1 MTIDNN
7 EQELP
12 LGLYWKGKRTTVD
25 RIVLPFQSL
34 EVVETIN
41 ESRATREKEKGTFFR
56 QDPNAIDVE
65 WRNKLIWGDNKYVM
79 SALLEKYAGKIDLI
93 YIDPPFATG
102 ANFTTTVTIGDN
114 EIEHTKE
121 ASAMEELA
129 YRDTWGKGLDSF
141 LQMMYDRLVLMREL
155 LSDKGSIYVH
165 LDYRTCSY
173 VRVVMDE
180 IFGIENFKNEI
191 VWQRSDPH
199 NDAKKKY
206 GNIHDT
212 ILYYSKPNAKYYWDK
227 ITVELSES
235 AQVEYSW
242 LKLKD
247 GSIKKFTGVI
257 PDGAKRFKVERASQ
271 KGNNKDR
278 IFEWRGIKLKSGLQ
292 WMGTKPE
299 MEQMLKDG
307 DLYLPNYPDG
317 AQRCRVLY
325 LEGRED
331 SQVIQD
337 IWQDTGR
344 MKGGKGTY
352 PTQKPEQLLERIILA
367 SSVAGDLIAD
377 IFGGSGT
384 TASVAEKLERRW
396 ITSDLGRY
404 AIHTARKRFLEID
417 GCKPFEILNIGK
429 YERQYWQTIQ
439 FGNKTAEQTMA
450 EYIAFVLKLYKA
462 EALPGSVYIHGK
474 KGNKLVHI
482 GGVDAPVTFGDI
494 QNALEDTRK
503 MKQNELVV
511 LGWEWEMGLHDVV
524 EQEAEKAGIKLHLLS
539 IPREAMDKR
548 AVDAGDIQF
557 FELAYLETEVKKSA
571 HGYQVMLTDFVI
583 PNLDLI
589 PAEVKKLIKKW
600 SDYIDYW
607 SVDWDY
613 KDDTFHNQWQSY
625 RTKKDR
631 SLDLITDP
639 NQYPKK
645 GDYRVM
651 VKVID
656 IFGNDTT
663 HIIELEHR

>member
-1 MTIDNN
+1 MDDKIKSIIMSDKIN

-41 ESRATREKEKGTFFR
+41 ESRATREKEKGTMFR

-102 ANFTTTVTIGDN
+102 ANFSTTVTIGDN
-114 EIEHTKE
+114 KVEHTKE
-121 ASAMEELA
+121 ASAIEELA

-165 LDYRTCSY
+165 VDYRVDSY
-173 VRVVMDE
+173 LRLIMDE
-180 IFGIENFKNEI
+180 IFGTDCQQNQIAYGY
-191 VWQRSDPH
+191 RSQGVG
-199 NDAKKKY
+199 KKRWARK
-206 GNIHDT
+206 HDT
-212 ILYYSKPNAKYYWDK
+212 ILFYSK
-227 ITVELSES
+227 
-235 AQVEYSW
+235 
-242 LKLKD
+242 
-247 GSIKKFTGVI
+247 
-257 PDGAKRFKVERASQ
+257 
-271 KGNNKDR
+271 
-278 IFEWRGIKLKSGLQ
+278 
-292 WMGTKPE
+292 KPE
-299 MEQMLKDG
+299 NFTFNAMQERIIYEKQFFGVQVDEQ
-307 DLYLPNYPDG
+307 
-317 AQRCRVLY
+317 
-325 LEGRED
+325 GRFYTD
-331 SQVIQD
+331 VFLRD
-337 IWQDTGR
+337 IWDHDDTRPLISGASEYLN
-344 MKGGKGTY
+344 Y
-352 PTQKPEQLLERIILA
+352 PTQKSERLLERIIKA
-367 SSVAGDLIAD
+367 TSNEGDLVAD
-377 IFGGSGT
+377 FFCGSGT
-384 TASVAEKLERRW
+384 TAAVAEKLGRRW

-404 AIHTARKRFLEID
+404 AIHTARKRFLEIE

-429 YERQYWQTIQ
+429 YERQYWQTFN
-439 FGNKTAEQTMA
+439 FGKKTPEQTLA
-450 EYIAFVLKLYKA
+450 EYIGFVLKLYKA
-462 EALPGSVYIHGK
+462 EALPGSAFIHGK

-482 GGVDAPVTFGDI
+482 GGVDAPVTFADI
-494 QNALEDTRK
+494 QHALEETRR
-503 MKQNELVV
+503 MKQKELVV

-571 HGYQVMLTDFVI
+571 HGYQVKLTDFVI

-613 KDDTFHNQWQSY
+613 KNDTFHNQWQSY

-631 SLDLITDP
+631 SLELVTDP
-639 NQYPKK
+639 YQYAKK
-645 GDYRVM
+645 GDYKVM

-663 HIIELEHR
+663 HIIELQVR

>member
-1 MTIDNN
+1 MSDTNK

-41 ESRATREKEKGTFFR
+41 ESRATREKDKEKGPMFR
-56 QDPNAIDVE
+56 QDPNALEVE

-79 SALLEKYAGKIDLI
+79 SALLEQYAGKIDLI

-102 ANFTTTVTIGDN
+102 ADFSTTVTIGDN
-114 EIEHTKE
+114 EFEHTKE
-121 ASAMEELA
+121 ASAIEELA

-155 LSDKGSIYVH
+155 LSEKGCIYVH
-165 LDYRTCSY
+165 CDWRVNSY
-173 VRVVMDE
+173 LRILLEE
-180 IFGIENFKNEI
+180 IFGTDNFINEI
-191 VWQRSDPH
+191 VWKRRSGVL
-199 NDAKKKY
+199 AQSKQY
-206 GNIHDT
+206 GAVTDT
-212 ILYYSKPNAKYYWDK
+212 IYFFSKS
-227 ITVELSES
+227 SEFKFTPP
-235 AQVEYSW
+235 
-242 LKLKD
+242 LTKD
-247 GSIKKFTGVI
+247 GSEDYVEE
-257 PDGAKRFKVERASQ
+257 RFKYFDDKGRRYRLSPIVSPSYSANLIYEYKGYQPPKNGWSCSLETMKRWDIEGKLVFPQ
-271 KGNNKDR
+271 KK
-278 IFEWRGIKLKSGLQ
+278 
-292 WMGTKPE
+292 
-299 MEQMLKDG
+299 
-307 DLYLPNYPDG
+307 
-317 AQRCRVLY
+317 
-325 LEGRED
+325 EGR
-331 SQVIQD
+331 IQRKQYLDEWEGRPIQSLWTD
-337 IWQDTGR
+337 IFPVNPQAKERLD
-344 MKGGKGTY
+344 Y
-352 PTQKPEQLLERIILA
+352 PTQKPESLLERIMKT
-367 SSVAGDLIAD
+367 SSKEGDLVAD
-377 IFGGSGT
+377 FFCGSGT
-384 TASVAEKLERRW
+384 TAAVAEKLGRRW

-404 AIHTARKRFLEID
+404 AIHTARKRFLEIE

-439 FGNKTAEQTMA
+439 FGNKTVEQTLA
-450 EYIAFVLKLYKA
+450 EYLAFVLKLYKA
-462 EALPGSVYIHGK
+462 EALPGSAYIHGK

-494 QNALEDTRK
+494 QHALEDTRR
-503 MKQNELVV
+503 MKQKELVV

-557 FELAYLETEVKKSA
+557 FELAYLETEVVHNKA
-571 HGYQVMLTDFVI
+571 GYQIKLTDFVI

-613 KDDTFHNQWQSY
+613 KEDTFHNQWQSY

-631 SLDLITDP
+631 SLELHTD
-639 NQYPKK
+639 YHLYAKK
-645 GDYRVM
+645 GNYRVM

-663 HIIELEHR
+663 HIIEIKNT

>member
-1 MTIDNN
+1 MSYKNN

-41 ESRATREKEKGTFFR
+41 ESRATREKEKGTMFR
-56 QDPNAIDVE
+56 QDPNSMDVE

-79 SALLEKYAGKIDLI
+79 SALLEQYAGKIDLI

-102 ANFTTTVTIGDN
+102 ANFSTTVEIGDN
-114 EIEHTKE
+114 EVEVTKE
-121 ASAMEELA
+121 ASAIEELA

-141 LQMMYDRLVLMREL
+141 LQMIYDRLVLMREL
-155 LSDKGSIYVH
+155 LSDKGSIYIH
-165 LDYRTCSY
+165 LDWRTNSHAKLLC
-173 VRVVMDE
+173 DE
-180 IFGIENFKNEI
+180 IFGAKYFRNEI
-191 VWQRSDPH
+191 IWHYQTYQGQVKNYFPR
-199 NDAKKKY
+199 K
-206 GNIHDT
+206 HDT
-212 ILYYSKPNAKYYWDK
+212 ILFYTK
-227 ITVELSES
+227 SEN
-235 AQVEYSW
+235 W
-242 LKLKD
+242 NFNLLKD
-247 GSIKKFTGVI
+247 ENVEKTIDFTRWNDYLNENNEITGGNY
-257 PDGAKRFKVERASQ
+257 PKTDSRFDGYIKRFIKENHRNP
-271 KGNNKDR
+271 GPKDVIIR
-278 IFEWRGIKLKSGLQ
+278 
-292 WMGTKPE
+292 
-299 MEQMLKDG
+299 
-307 DLYLPNYPDG
+307 
-317 AQRCRVLY
+317 
-325 LEGRED
+325 LEGNTID
-331 SQVIQD
+331 SVWD
-337 IWQDTGR
+337 IKAVDPKAKEERLG
-344 MKGGKGTY
+344 Y
-352 PTQKPEQLLERIILA
+352 PTQKPEALLERILKA
-367 SSVAGDLIAD
+367 SSKEGDLVAD
-377 IFGGSGT
+377 FFCGSGT
-384 TASVAEKLERRW
+384 TAAVAEKMGRRW

-404 AIHTARKRFLEID
+404 AIHTARKRFLEIE

-462 EALPGSVYIHGK
+462 EALPGSAYIHGK

-494 QNALEDTRK
+494 QHALEETRR
-503 MKQNELVV
+503 MKQKELVV

-571 HGYQVMLTDFVI
+571 HGYQIKLTDFVI

-631 SLDLITDP
+631 SLELITDP
-639 NQYPKK
+639 HTSAKK
-645 GDYRVM
+645 GDYKVM

-663 HIIELEHR
+663 HIIELKHR

>member
-1 MTIDNN
+1 MNDNN

-41 ESRATREKEKGTFFR
+41 ESRATREKDKNSMFR

-102 ANFTTTVTIGDN
+102 ANFSTTVEIGDN
-114 EIEHTKE
+114 EVEITKE
-121 ASAMEELA
+121 ASAIEELA

-155 LSDKGSIYVH
+155 LSEKGSVFIHIDTRVNSH
-165 LDYRTCSY
+165 
-173 VRVVMDE
+173 VRLIMDE
-180 IFGIENFKNEI
+180 IFGINNFQNEI
-191 VWQRSDPH
+191 IWKRQTSSSSKAVAQKLGK
-199 NDAKKKY
+199 N
-206 GNIHDT
+206 HDC
-212 ILYYSKPNAKYYWDK
+212 ILYYTKTENRTFNKLYTEYTEEYIEQEFTHKDK
-227 ITVELSES
+227 KGRYKTAELKTYSEKKL
-235 AQVEYSW
+235 QE
-242 LKLKD
+242 LKD
-247 GSIKKFTGVI
+247 NDKLVI
-257 PDGAKRFKVERASQ
+257 T
-271 KGNNKDR
+271 
-278 IFEWRGIKLKSGLQ
+278 SG
-292 WMGTKPE
+292 GKYRY
-299 MEQMLKDG
+299 KI
-307 DLYLPNYPDG
+307 
-317 AQRCRVLY
+317 Y
-325 LEGRED
+325 LEEANGVPLDDVWTDLNMISATSNERLD
-331 SQVIQD
+331 
-337 IWQDTGR
+337 
-344 MKGGKGTY
+344 Y
-352 PTQKPEQLLERIILA
+352 PTQKPESLLQRIIEIT
-367 SSVAGDLIAD
+367 SNKGDLIAD
-377 IFGGSGT
+377 FFGGSGT
-384 TASVAEKLERRW
+384 TAAVAEKLGRRW

-404 AIHTARKRFLEID
+404 AIHTARKRFLEIE

-439 FGNKTAEQTMA
+439 FGNKTAEQSMA

-462 EALPGSVYIHGK
+462 EALPGSAYIHGK

-494 QNALEDTRK
+494 QHALEDTRR
-503 MKQNELVV
+503 MKQKELVV

-557 FELAYLETEVKKSA
+557 FELAYLETEVVKGKI
-571 HGYQVMLTDFVI
+571 GYQIKLTDFVI

-631 SLDLITDP
+631 SLELITDP
-639 NQYPKK
+639 NEYPKK
-645 GDYRVM
+645 GDYKVM

-663 HIIELEHR
+663 HIIELKHR

>member
-1 MTIDNN
+1 MNDNN
-7 EQELP
+7 NQELP

-41 ESRATREKEKGTFFR
+41 ESRATREKEKGTMFR

-102 ANFTTTVTIGDN
+102 ANFSTTVEIGDK
-114 EIEHTKE
+114 EIEVTKE
-121 ASAMEELA
+121 ASAIEELA

-155 LSDKGSIYVH
+155 MSEKGSIYVH
-165 LDYRTCSY
+165 VDYRTSAHL
-173 VRVVMDE
+173 RLLLDE
-180 IFGIENFKNEI
+180 VFGADNFRNEI
-191 VWQRSDPH
+191 IWSYNGKGLTNTKKSFVPYNANILFYAKSDKTLLNNRLGDITESVLQRFGKYL
-199 NDAKKKY
+199 NDDYQITFGTLKANNENAELEKATKSFLRNEKRKPKDDD
-206 GNIHDT
+206 IAVD
-212 ILYYSKPNAKYYWDK
+212 YSK
-227 ITVELSES
+227 
-235 AQVEYSW
+235 
-242 LKLKD
+242 
-247 GSIKKFTGVI
+247 GS
-257 PDGAKRFKVERASQ
+257 
-271 KGNNKDR
+271 
-278 IFEWRGIKLKSGLQ
+278 
-292 WMGTKPE
+292 
-299 MEQMLKDG
+299 MLKNLWLDIPIIRESPVYQE
-307 DLYLPNYPDG
+307 YLN
-317 AQRCRVLY
+317 
-325 LEGRED
+325 
-331 SQVIQD
+331 
-337 IWQDTGR
+337 
-344 MKGGKGTY
+344 Y
-352 PTQKPEQLLERIILA
+352 PTQKPELLLERIIKA
-367 SSVAGDLIAD
+367 SSKEGDLVAD
-377 IFGGSGT
+377 FFCGSGT
-384 TASVAEKLERRW
+384 TAAVAEKLGRRW

-404 AIHTARKRFLEID
+404 AIHTARKRFLEIE

-429 YERQYWQTIQ
+429 YERQYWQTFN
-439 FGNKTAEQTMA
+439 FGKKTPEQTLA
-450 EYIAFVLKLYKA
+450 EYIGFVLKLYKA
-462 EALPGSVYIHGK
+462 EALPGSAYIHGK

-494 QNALEDTRK
+494 QHALEETRR
-503 MKQNELVV
+503 MKQKELVV

-557 FELAYLETEVKKSA
+557 FELAYLETEVKKSTL
-571 HGYQVMLTDFVI
+571 GYQVKLTDFVI

-589 PAEVKKLIKKW
+589 PADVKKLIKKW

-631 SLDLITDP
+631 SLELITDP
-639 NQYPKK
+639 KQYDKK
-645 GDYRVM
+645 GDYKVM

-663 HIIELEHR
+663 HIIELKHR

>member
-1 MTIDNN
+1 MNDNN
-7 EQELP
+7 NQELP

-41 ESRATREKEKGTFFR
+41 ESRATREKEKGTMFR
-56 QDPNAIDVE
+56 QDPNAMDVE

-102 ANFTTTVTIGDN
+102 ANFSTTVNIGDN
-114 EIEHTKE
+114 EIKHTKE
-121 ASAMEELA
+121 ASAIEELA

-141 LQMMYDRLVLMREL
+141 LQMMYDRLILMKEL
-155 LSDKGSIYVH
+155 LSEDGVIYVH
-165 LDYRTCSY
+165 LDYRTTHY
-173 VRVVMDE
+173 VKLILDE
-180 IFGIENFKNEI
+180 IFGSENFINELI
-191 VWQRSDPH
+191 WHYQSGGRQKDSYS
-199 NDAKKKY
+199 KK
-206 GNIHDT
+206 HDT
-212 ILYYSKPNAKYYWDK
+212 ILYYAKGKKWKFNIDDIGIERGAGKRNNMKKEIDEDGRVYFTIKSAGKIYKYYEDEKLTPPDVWTDISHLQQK
-227 ITVELSES
+227 DPERLS
-235 AQVEYSW
+235 
-242 LKLKD
+242 
-247 GSIKKFTGVI
+247 
-257 PDGAKRFKVERASQ
+257 
-271 KGNNKDR
+271 
-278 IFEWRGIKLKSGLQ
+278 
-292 WMGTKPE
+292 
-299 MEQMLKDG
+299 
-307 DLYLPNYPDG
+307 
-317 AQRCRVLY
+317 
-325 LEGRED
+325 
-331 SQVIQD
+331 
-337 IWQDTGR
+337 
-344 MKGGKGTY
+344 Y
-352 PTQKPEQLLERIILA
+352 PTQKPESLLERIILA
-367 SSVAGDLIAD
+367 SSNKGDLVAD
-377 IFGGSGT
+377 FFSGSGT
-384 TASVAEKLERRW
+384 TAAVAEKLGRRW
-396 ITSDLGRY
+396 IASDLGRY
-404 AIHTARKRFLEID
+404 SIHTDRKRFLEIE

-429 YERQYWQTIQ
+429 YERQYWQTFN
-439 FGNKTAEQTMA
+439 FGKKTSEQTLA

-462 EALPGSVYIHGK
+462 EALPGSAYIHGK

-494 QNALEDTRK
+494 QHALEDTRR
-503 MKQNELVV
+503 MKQKELVV

-571 HGYQVMLTDFVI
+571 HGYQVKLTDFVI

-589 PAEVKKLIKKW
+589 PADVKKLIKKW

-631 SLDLITDP
+631 SLELITDQK
-639 NQYPKK
+639 QYDKK
-645 GDYRVM
+645 GDYKVM

-663 HIIELEHR
+663 HIIELKHR